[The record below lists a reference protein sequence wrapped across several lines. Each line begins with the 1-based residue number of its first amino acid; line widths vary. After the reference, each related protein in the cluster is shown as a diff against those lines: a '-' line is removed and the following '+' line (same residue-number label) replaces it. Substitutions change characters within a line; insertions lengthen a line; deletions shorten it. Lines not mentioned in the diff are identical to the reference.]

1 VGRTAALQ
9 AHLAQGVEV
18 ELVRGVAEKV
28 LLTGDSPDE
37 SPLKGC
43 PALDNLADLVLESQR
58 GRGSEAEAG
67 LARASRVQQAAQAR
81 QEALRTNGR
90 EQLLLLE
97 VLKLREH
104 LLQPVER
111 TKESRSVPL
120 DAEQGS
126 AEGSRLEAA
135 RPGRTCS
142 RPSPSSARSVGG
154 ARPRLVKTGGR
165 GGKGL

>member
-43 PALDNLADLVLESQR
+43 PALDNLADLVLESQE

-67 LARASRVQQAAQAR
+67 LARAGRVQQAAQAR
-81 QEALRTNGR
+81 QEALKTNGR

-97 VLKLREH
+97 ILKLREH

-111 TKESRSVPL
+111 TKKSQSVPL

-126 AEGSRLEAA
+126 AEGSRLEA

-154 ARPRLVKTGGR
+154 ARPSLVKAGGR